1 MLIDRSYKPAQDK
14 ATKNNIHHD
23 ASRPERTSMSGRFS
37 QEAID
42 QLDGASSDY
51 IVFDVDLDGVFAE
64 VEEAKQAKAMV
75 ADGAKKQ
82 RGNREVAVCGDTTVW
97 KDDSDDEEERAKARK
112 KVKAIQKGV
121 VKKMKAPEDN
131 EGGRGGDQY
140 DWFTHL
146 LGP

>member
-1 MLIDRSYKPAQDK
+1 
-14 ATKNNIHHD
+14 
-23 ASRPERTSMSGRFS
+23 
-37 QEAID
+37 
-42 QLDGASSDY
+42 
-51 IVFDVDLDGVFAE
+51 
-64 VEEAKQAKAMV
+64 MV